1 MPTLT
6 VLHQTDALTFSQYT
20 KLRSERGYVTRA
32 RVTKAKTK
40 KEVNTNFG
48 STSVD
53 TVYEECVYNL
63 REFLILIRVRDRTPD
78 LLTFSLKSVPA
89 NRLFFLYR
97 CASRRQT

>member
-6 VLHQTDALTFSQYT
+6 VLNQTDALTFSKYK
-20 KLRSERGYVTRA
+20 KLRNERGYVTR
-32 RVTKAKTK
+32 VTKVKTK

-63 REFLILIRVRDRTPD
+63 REFLILIIVRDRTPE